1 MTNRWLFFWIA
12 LACGL
17 CLIPSVWLSDLEGA
31 LVPATKGSSKVA
43 LLWRGAREPLAHGLL
58 MFGVGYSLMRL
69 LSARLSIAS
78 VEGDSEK
85 SSADQVPISGL
96 GDISPSQVS
105 EEKGSCLLML
115 FRGNLFITVSC
126 VIVLSILIEGA
137 QALLPASFSRG
148 YAWGDLWASLIG
160 GFLGSLIAM
169 GRSLAARAMR
179 HINKG
184 EKSKY

>member
-1 MTNRWLFFWIA
+1 MAKHWLFFWIV

-17 CLIPSVWLSDLEGA
+17 CLIPSNWLTDLEGA
-31 LVPATKGSSKVA
+31 LVPATKGSSKAA

-69 LSARLSIAS
+69 LSARLSIAA

-115 FRGNLFITVSC
+115 FRGNLLISVSC

-137 QALLPASFSRG
+137 QAFLPASFSRG
-148 YAWGDLWASLIG
+148 YACGDLWASLVG
-160 GFLGSLIAM
+160 GLLGSLIAM
-169 GRSLAARAMR
+169 GFLAVRAMR
-179 HINKG
+179 HINKS

>member
-1 MTNRWLFFWIA
+1 MAKHWLFFWIV

-17 CLIPSVWLSDLEGA
+17 CLIPSSWLTDLEGA
-31 LVPATKGSSKVA
+31 LVPATKGSSKAA

-69 LSARLSIAS
+69 LSARLSIAA

-115 FRGNLFITVSC
+115 FRGNLLISVSC
-126 VIVLSILIEGA
+126 VIVLSVLIEGA
-137 QALLPASFSRG
+137 QAFLPASFGRG
-148 YAWGDLWASLIG
+148 YACGDLWASLVG
-160 GFLGSLIAM
+160 GLLGSLIAM
-169 GRSLAARAMR
+169 GFLAARAMR
-179 HINKG
+179 HINKS
-184 EKSKY
+184 EKSKD